1 MELKFVWIREYKN
14 IINTGFNFNH
24 SIEQE
29 FLFENNELI
38 ISALPKSRNNFFK
51 ENISN
56 VTAIVGKNGSG
67 KTNLTEFINYNLA
80 HATNGGLSTYIKSN
94 GLIILDDWIF
104 VQNEIEIKNNDY
116 LESIG
121 YKILKYDNS
130 PLDDNQGELRWYE
143 MAKNK
148 YIYYN
153 PTFDLRGIPV
163 TDNLINISTTM
174 LVYSDYKNSDKLF
187 SYVVDKDSKINQ
199 LDCYSSM
206 EKTRIYDFILNYES
220 VNEYIEFLPEK
231 IELKIDTVENNYFLN
246 KTYFKNEELKDS
258 TNEEID
264 KLQRELDYQLA
275 YQVNNYDYE
284 QYFVRAKENS
294 VIKYYRIPI
303 PEQKAIFFRLLFIN
317 IFQILLNKK
326 ILFPSGFFY
335 AFLYEELQNQEFED
349 FKNFK
354 NFDIQ
359 SDILELKE
367 RVKDV
372 INNADWIDFEVP
384 IPESGSKKENIYK
397 YLGSLIISFPHN
409 KLHIKE
415 MTSLMDKLL
424 DSKRIFTC
432 ESLNEFSS
440 GQKHLLTLYSRFFWA
455 KNEIDKSETK
465 PYGIEGESIVIFID
479 EGEVALHPEWQRTFF
494 NNMIN
499 YLSDLFIH
507 KKIQL
512 ILTTHSPF
520 VLSDIPK
527 SNVLFLDKDDKN
539 NTRISNIEREE
550 TFGANIHE
558 LLSDSFFLNQ
568 GFMGEFAKSKIIDLI
583 NYLTFNDQIS
593 EDEKNIKPKQN
604 WSEDIALKVINVI
617 GEQVIRDRLL
627 NLFDKKFIFKSK
639 EAIIARMEE
648 LQNELKKFTK

>member
-1 MELKFVWIREYKN
+1 MELKFVYIREYKN

-38 ISALPKSRNNFFK
+38 ISNLSKSLNNFFK

-80 HATNGGLSTYIKSN
+80 HATNGGLSTYMKNN
-94 GLIILDDWIF
+94 GLIILDNWIF

-121 YKILKYDNS
+121 YKILKFENA
-130 PLDDNQGELRWYE
+130 PLDDNQGELRWHE
-143 MAKNK
+143 MARNK

-199 LDCYSSM
+199 LDAYDSM
-206 EKTRIYDFILNYES
+206 EKNRIYDFILNYEA
-220 VNEYIEFLPEK
+220 VNKYIEFLPEK
-231 IELKIDTVENNYFLN
+231 IELKIDTIENNYFLN
-246 KTYFKNEELKDS
+246 KTYFNKEELEDGI
-258 TNEEID
+258 NEEID
-264 KLQRELDYQLA
+264 KLQNELNYQLT
-275 YQVNNYDYE
+275 YQIDNYDYQ

-294 VIKYYRIPI
+294 VINYYKIPI

-326 ILFPSGFFY
+326 ILFPRGYFY
-335 AFLYEELQNQEFED
+335 AFLHEKLQNEKFED
-349 FKNFK
+349 
-354 NFDIQ
+354 FDIQ

-367 RVKDV
+367 KVKDV
-372 INNADWIDFEVP
+372 INNSKWIDFEVS
-384 IPESGSKKENIYK
+384 IPDSSSKKGNIYR
-397 YLGSLIISFPHN
+397 YLGSLIISFPNN
-409 KLHIKE
+409 KGVIKE
-415 MTSLMDKLL
+415 MTVLMDKLL
-424 DSKRIFTC
+424 DNRSVFTC

-440 GQKHLLTLYSRFFWA
+440 GQKHLLTLYSRFFWT
-455 KNEIDKSETK
+455 KKEIDKSETK

-494 NNMIN
+494 KNMIN
-499 YLSDLFIH
+499 YLSDLFND

-527 SNVLFLDKDDKN
+527 SNVLFLDKDENN

-568 GFMGEFAKSKIIDLI
+568 GFMGEFAKSKILDLI
-583 NYLTFNDQIS
+583 NYLTFNDQVS
-593 EDEKNIKPKQN
+593 EDENNIKPKQN

-617 GEQVIRDRLL
+617 GEQVIKDRLL
-627 NLFDKKFIFKSK
+627 NLFDKKFTFKSK
-639 EAIIARMEE
+639 ESIIARMEE
-648 LQNELKKFTK
+648 LQNELKKFPK

>member
-1 MELKFVWIREYKN
+1 MELKFVYIREYKN

-24 SIEQE
+24 SIDQE

-38 ISALPKSRNNFFK
+38 ISNLSKSLNNFFK

-80 HATNGGLSTYIKSN
+80 HATNEGLSTYMKNN
-94 GLIILDDWIF
+94 GLIILDNWIF

-121 YKILKYDNS
+121 YKILKFENA
-130 PLDDNQGELRWYE
+130 PLDDNQGEVRWHE
-143 MAKNK
+143 MARNK

-199 LDCYSSM
+199 LDAYDSM
-206 EKTRIYDFILNYES
+206 EKKRIYDFILNYEA
-220 VNEYIEFLPEK
+220 VNKYIEFLPEK
-231 IELKIDTVENNYFLN
+231 IELKIDTIENNYFLN
-246 KTYFKNEELKDS
+246 KTYFNKEELEDGI
-258 TNEEID
+258 NEEID
-264 KLQRELDYQLA
+264 KLQNELNYQLT
-275 YQVNNYDYE
+275 YQIDNYDYQ

-294 VIKYYRIPI
+294 VINYYKIPI

-326 ILFPSGFFY
+326 ILFPRGYFY
-335 AFLYEELQNQEFED
+335 AFLHEELQNEKFED
-349 FKNFK
+349 
-354 NFDIQ
+354 FDIQ

-367 RVKDV
+367 KVKDV
-372 INNADWIDFEVP
+372 INNSKWIDFEVS
-384 IPESGSKKENIYK
+384 IPDSSSKKGNIYR
-397 YLGSLIISFPHN
+397 YLGSLIISFPDN
-409 KLHIKE
+409 KGVIKE
-415 MTSLMDKLL
+415 MTVLMDKLL
-424 DSKRIFTC
+424 DNRRVFTC

-440 GQKHLLTLYSRFFWA
+440 GQKHLLTLYSRFFWT
-455 KNEIDKSETK
+455 KKEIDKSETK

-494 NNMIN
+494 KNMIN
-499 YLSDLFIH
+499 YLSDLFND

-527 SNVLFLDKDDKN
+527 SNVLFLDKDENN

-568 GFMGEFAKSKIIDLI
+568 GFMGEFAKSKILDLI
-583 NYLTFNDQIS
+583 NYLTFNDQVS
-593 EDEKNIKPKQN
+593 EDKNNIKPKQN
-604 WSEDIALKVINVI
+604 WSEDIALKVINII
-617 GEQVIRDRLL
+617 GEQVIKDRLL
-627 NLFDKKFIFKSK
+627 NLFDKKFTFKSK
-639 EAIIARMEE
+639 ESIIARMEE
-648 LQNELKKFTK
+648 LQNELKKFAK